1 MEKKRKRKQVIE
13 FDKICPFNK
22 LNDILLVLWTES
34 LEGHLL
40 LKVQLR
46 CIIIGKGLS
55 VEESQLRLH
64 ATRAKQ

>member
-1 MEKKRKRKQVIE
+1 ME

-55 VEESQLRLH
+55 VE
-64 ATRAKQ
+64 

>member
-1 MEKKRKRKQVIE
+1 MEKKEKEEKVME
-13 FDKICPFNK
+13 LDKICPFNK
-22 LNDILLVLWTES
+22 LKDILLVLWTES